1 MKRNESGNMGVLIW
15 VGRDRGGTFLRKK
28 KKNRSLIFQILKE
41 TEYTH

>member
-28 KKNRSLIFQILKE
+28 KNSSLIFQILKE